1 MIVVDSSVWI
11 DFFNGVSTPE
21 VEQLDRLLGLTPLVV
36 GDLILV
42 EVVQGFRHERDVAT
56 ARRLFHSM
64 ALLPMLGVH
73 NAWKTAENYRKL
85 RSKGIT
91 VRKTIDGIIATACM
105 EAQLPLLF
113 SDRDF
118 LPYVHYLGLEA
129 A

>member
-11 DFFNGVSTPE
+11 DFFNGSCTPE
-21 VEQLDRLLGLTPLVV
+21 VERLDQLLGLTPLVV

-42 EVVQGFRHERDVAT
+42 EVVQGFRRERDVAT
-56 ARRLFHSM
+56 ARRLFRSL
-64 ALLPMLGVH
+64 ALLPMLGAH
-73 NAWKTAENYRKL
+73 NAWKAAENYRTL

-91 VRKTIDGIIATACM
+91 VRKTIDGIIATACI
-105 EAQLPLLF
+105 EARLPLLF

-118 LPYVHYLGLEA
+118 LPYVQHLGLEA